1 MAVTFDASLLNK
13 NLNFF
18 HEMVCEA
25 SSYLLYKPDFSNW
38 AITDPSISPKNL
50 PTCVKRNTEI
60 KYIINIHRD
69 YNTEWGI
76 TYDPFR
82 GL

>member
-1 MAVTFDASLLNK
+1 MAVTFDAFLLNK
-13 NLNFF
+13 TLISFK
-18 HEMVCEA
+18 MVFEG

-60 KYIINIHRD
+60 TYISNIDRD
-69 YNTEWGI
+69 YNTE
-76 TYDPFR
+76 
-82 GL
+82 